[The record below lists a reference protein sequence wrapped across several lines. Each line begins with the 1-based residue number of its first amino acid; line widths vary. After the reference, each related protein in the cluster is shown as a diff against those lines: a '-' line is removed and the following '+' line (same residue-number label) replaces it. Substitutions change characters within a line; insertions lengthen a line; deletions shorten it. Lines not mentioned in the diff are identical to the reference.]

1 MRRTARVVLRGVREQ
16 RDRLP
21 LLLSRTKGAGHGAG
35 FLCWCRL
42 RPAARRVF
50 SLSEDVLS
58 VKGFWYN
65 KVTRILLVVTL
76 SNIGA
81 SFGTFIGGADIVRR
95 LFENL
100 G

>member
-1 MRRTARVVLRGVREQ
+1 M
-16 RDRLP
+16 
-21 LLLSRTKGAGHGAG
+21 
-35 FLCWCRL
+35 
-42 RPAARRVF
+42 
-50 SLSEDVLS
+50 SEDVLS